1 MFKIDEENYKKD
13 PIEVPVFEYS
23 CQIGNSENI
32 LVGDYIL
39 AQHENCVYF
48 YTFIKGNNLSPNSV
62 YDSQPVEIVGGG
74 YGLRVSSAV
83 EITAFDWRDY
93 LTLRLHI
100 NETYAFCSKE
110 MYRELMFIAKEVP
123 DEIITSNQL
132 KIYTNFYKLN

>member
-48 YTFIKGNNLSPNSV
+48 YTFIKGNNLSPNSQ
-62 YDSQPVEIVGGG
+62 YASQEEENISGGTG
-74 YGLRVSSAV
+74 IRVSSAV
-83 EITAFDWRDY
+83 EITTVDWRDY
-93 LTLRLHI
+93 ITLKLHI
-100 NETYAFCSKE
+100 NETYAFSSKE
-110 MYRELMFIAKEVP
+110 MSYGATVP
-123 DEIITSNQL
+123 HTVNQD
-132 KIYTNFYKLN
+132 